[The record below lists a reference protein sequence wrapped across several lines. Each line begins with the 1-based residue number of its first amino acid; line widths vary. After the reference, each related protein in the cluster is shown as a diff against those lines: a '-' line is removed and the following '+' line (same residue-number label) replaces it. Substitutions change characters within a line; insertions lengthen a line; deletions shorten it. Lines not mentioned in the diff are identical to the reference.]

1 MRVLNAY
8 GLNRLSIVPWN
19 APIVL
24 TLRAVAVPIICGN
37 TVVLKTS
44 EVSPRTQAIIVETF
58 IEVCGVILLPALCA
72 YGNAQAGVPKGVL
85 NLISTNKEDS
95 PARTSEIIGNPIIR
109 KINVS
114 VDVSPR
120 SLETCSQSPFSSRE
134 ATSSE
139 DL

>member
-1 MRVLNAY
+1 MNAY

-58 IEVCGVILLPALCA
+58 IEVYGVIVLLPALRA
-72 YGNAQAGVPKGVL
+72 YGNVQAGVPKGVL

-109 KINVS
+109 KINVRRH
-114 VDVSPR
+114 V
-120 SLETCSQSPFSSRE
+120 
-134 ATSSE
+134 
-139 DL
+139 

>member
-1 MRVLNAY
+1 MDAY
-8 GLNRLSIVPWN
+8 GLDRLSIVPWN

-58 IEVCGVILLPALCA
+58 IEVCGVVLLPVRRTHWDM
-72 YGNAQAGVPKGVL
+72 QAGVPKGVL
-85 NLISTNKEDS
+85 NLISTNKENS
-95 PARTSEIIGNPIIR
+95 PARTSEIIGNPVIR

-114 VDVSPR
+114 MKVSPG
-120 SLETCSQSPFSSRE
+120 SLCTC
-134 ATSSE
+134 
-139 DL
+139 